1 MRRSLCSASSGEILL
16 IVSNWRKRVT
26 LNAFGR
32 MLCLAHRF
40 RSASSK
46 QIPSTITKKDADPDT
61 FCFSSRAL
69 VSLCCLVYT
78 VPLILAFFASRFLII
93 FRIDPIHNHPGSQTN
108 RNYAR
113 MSLQYIQRKIKKI
126 DQKNKQQYGVP
137 PPQVFIWMEEEE
149 EERGLIKDLKRPG
162 SIAWDPHGSPVP
174 RWT

>member
-1 MRRSLCSASSGEILL
+1 VSCSSFSQCEFQTNSIHDHKKGCRSRHFL
-16 IVSNWRKRVT
+16 
-26 LNAFGR
+26 FF
-32 MLCLAHRF
+32 LA
-40 RSASSK
+40 
-46 QIPSTITKKDADPDT
+46 
-61 FCFSSRAL
+61 CFSFALLSSIHRAL
-69 VSLCCLVYT
+69 D
-78 VPLILAFFASRFLII
+78 PGFFASRFLII

-113 MSLQYIQRKIKKI
+113 MSLQYIQRKIKKN

-162 SIAWDPHGSPVP
+162 SVAWDPHGSPVP